1 MITKLS
7 CSINLFSV
15 VNEKVSWEY
24 HLKSQHYDEGVK
36 IVIQIQILDLWEP
49 TPHLQ
54 GKLGSP
60 PQERT
65 RLIKNYTS
73 SLHVNMLANLQ
84 FDAQD
89 QNFTITRPDIRHVP
103 YWPFTHHWLWIIHV
117 MMHSKLDAT
126 KFQQKRTTI
135 RMMRDSSLLGSNFHH
150 NHPFFSWL
158 NDARLVFTQIDKASV
173 ECSLNLVLLMSWH
186 FDPVNLRHLIR
197 NHKKTLVK
205 LMAG

>member
-1 MITKLS
+1 MRISFKITALRWRHEDS
-7 CSINLFSV
+7 NTNTNLRFMRT
-15 VNEKVSWEY
+15 
-24 HLKSQHYDEGVK
+24 
-36 IVIQIQILDLWEP
+36 

-158 NDARLVFTQIDKASV
+158 NDAGLVFTQIVKASV
-173 ECSLNLVLLMSWH
+173 MSVL
-186 FDPVNLRHLIR
+186 
-197 NHKKTLVK
+197 
-205 LMAG
+205 